1 MTNSAAPDGPEDRSN
16 PLSRRSLLKL
26 GAVTGAA
33 TLLGA
38 LSTELASAASPDI
51 AHGPRSVAQVALTFH
66 GAGDKAMAQKL
77 LAILKSSKTPVT
89 VFAVGAWL
97 KVDNTIARQI
107 LGDGHD
113 LGNHTMNHRQ
123 SKTLTAAQLD
133 SEISGCA
140 KELISMTG
148 NHGTFFRPSGT
159 QYSTPLIRKSAL
171 KYGYK
176 KCISYDVD
184 SHDYQDVGKAEVI
197 TNVMKTVKNGSIVS
211 LHFGHQDTI
220 DALPTLITQLHAKGL
235 TPVTLSTM
243 LGTI

>member
-1 MTNSAAPDGPEDRSN
+1 MTNPHNLANLTRRKFLGLGAAGAVG
-16 PLSRRSLLKL
+16 SLLGLL
-26 GAVTGAA
+26 GDIPAALAVT
-33 TLLGA
+33 
-38 LSTELASAASPDI
+38 PDI
-51 AHGPRSVAQVALTFH
+51 SHGPRSIPNVALTFH
-66 GAGDKAMAQKL
+66 GAGDPVMAQKL
-77 LAILKSSKTPVT
+77 LAILKSEKTPVT
-89 VFAVGAWL
+89 VFTVGSWL
-97 KVDNTIARQI
+97 KTDKTIAAQI

-113 LGNHTMNHRQ
+113 LGNHTMNHLQ
-123 SKTLTAAQLD
+123 SKTLTAAKLD

-140 KELISMTG
+140 KELISLIG
-148 NHGTFFRPSGT
+148 NHGKFFRPSGT

-184 SHDYQDVGKAEVI
+184 SHDYQDVGKAAVI
-197 TNVMKTVKNGSIVS
+197 KNVMSIVKNGSIVS

-220 DALPTLITQLHAKGL
+220 DALPTLITQLRAKGL

>member
-1 MTNSAAPDGPEDRSN
+1 MTNPRSHSH
-16 PLSRRSLLKL
+16 LTRRKFL
-26 GAVTGAA
+26 GIGAA
-33 TLLGA
+33 GALFGLLGDIPAA
-38 LSTELASAASPDI
+38 LAATPDI
-51 AHGPRSVAQVALTFH
+51 SHGSRSVPHVALTFH
-66 GAGDKAMAQKL
+66 GAGDPVMAQKL
-77 LAILKSSKTPVT
+77 LAILKSSQTPAT

-97 KVDNTIARQI
+97 KADNTIAKQI

-113 LGNHTMNHRQ
+113 LGNHTMNHLQ
-123 SKTLTAAQLD
+123 SKTLTAKKLE

-140 KELISMTG
+140 NELVSLIG
-148 NHGTFFRPSGT
+148 NHGKFFRPSGT
-159 QYSTPLIRKSAL
+159 QYSTPLIRKTAL

-184 SHDYQDVGKAEVI
+184 SHDYQDVGKAAVI
-197 TNVMKTVKNGSIVS
+197 KNVMNSVKNGSIVS

-220 DALPTLITQLHAKGL
+220 DALPTIITQLRSKGL

>member
-1 MTNSAAPDGPEDRSN
+1 MLGDIPAA
-16 PLSRRSLLKL
+16 L
-26 GAVTGAA
+26 AA
-33 TLLGA
+33 T
-38 LSTELASAASPDI
+38 PDI
-51 AHGPRSVAQVALTFH
+51 SHGSRSVPHVALTFH
-66 GAGDKAMAQKL
+66 GAGDPVMAQKL
-77 LAILKSSKTPVT
+77 LAILKSSQTPVT

-97 KVDNTIARQI
+97 KADNTIAKQI

-113 LGNHTMNHRQ
+113 LGNHTMNHLQ
-123 SKTLTAAQLD
+123 SKTLTAKKLE

-140 KELISMTG
+140 NELVSLIG
-148 NHGTFFRPSGT
+148 NHGKFFRPSGT
-159 QYSTPLIRKSAL
+159 QYSTPLIRKTAL

-184 SHDYQDVGKAEVI
+184 SHDYQDVGKAAVI
-197 TNVMKTVKNGSIVS
+197 KNVMNSVKNGSIVS

-220 DALPTLITQLHAKGL
+220 DALPTIITQLRSKGL

>member
-1 MTNSAAPDGPEDRSN
+1 MLGDIPAA
-16 PLSRRSLLKL
+16 L
-26 GAVTGAA
+26 AA
-33 TLLGA
+33 T
-38 LSTELASAASPDI
+38 PDI
-51 AHGPRSVAQVALTFH
+51 SHGSRSVPHVALTFH
-66 GAGDKAMAQKL
+66 GAGDPVMAQKL
-77 LAILKSSKTPVT
+77 LAILKSSQTPAT

-97 KVDNTIARQI
+97 KADNTIAKQI

-113 LGNHTMNHRQ
+113 LGNHTMNHLQ
-123 SKTLTAAQLD
+123 SKTLTAKKLE

-140 KELISMTG
+140 NELVSLIG
-148 NHGTFFRPSGT
+148 NHGKFFRPSGT
-159 QYSTPLIRKSAL
+159 QYSTPLIRKTAL

-184 SHDYQDVGKAEVI
+184 SHDYQDVGKAAVI
-197 TNVMKTVKNGSIVS
+197 KNVMNSVKNGSIVS

-220 DALPTLITQLHAKGL
+220 DALPTIITQLRSKGL